1 MRKVTGPYREPVT
14 LELLQTISLNQS
26 QNRCLNLSQS
36 LNQCPN
42 LSLNLRKSLRFL
54 NLLQFLLNI

>member
-1 MRKVTGPYREPVT
+1 M
-14 LELLQTISLNQS
+14 ELLQTISLNQS

-42 LSLNLRKSLRFL
+42 LSLSLSQNPSQNQYRPYQLTLPNGRFG
-54 NLLQFLLNI
+54 